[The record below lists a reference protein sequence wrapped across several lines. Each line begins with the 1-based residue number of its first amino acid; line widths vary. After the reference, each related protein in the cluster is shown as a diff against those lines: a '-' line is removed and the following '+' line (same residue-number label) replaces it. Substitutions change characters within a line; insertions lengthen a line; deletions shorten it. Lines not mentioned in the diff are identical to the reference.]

1 MNITEENKL
10 QALACD
16 SFSLIIGVI
25 CGSTTQIKPLLNDI
39 NILRQLTYLQ
49 NIEVHILANGEKR
62 SAVDK
67 VAKLTFTQKNSPI
80 ATIYGAEQTKV
91 LSIGQARSH
100 LQKCVGKRMQ
110 EFVHCYAWILDD
122 DMRLP
127 IEAHTYLTWLPAFKK
142 NNIDVLIGNF
152 NGGSPNPPAHGIRV
166 QLVDLI
172 HNLKWLNG
180 LPDNQ
185 ILPNR
190 EIENERFRLTYPDY
204 YYDLSRKHDGHLGMP
219 YWVTPE
225 REGESVLE
233 ARDRVIKNVSKILTG
248 EPFLRPLIVPISKK
262 PLLDSK
268 PSCNRGG
275 NTFILNSDALL
286 KTPNAILQTNGE
298 ENRRSDM
305 IWAIINK
312 YYHSLAIHSIS
323 FPVYHHRF
331 INVKAKFSLQKT
343 VAEIRGAALYASM
356 THYFESNPLNKW
368 QDLAC
373 NGDLISDTYGEYI
386 ERRLLQ
392 YRENFNV
399 ITQQLTIIESQYL
412 SGHPSLNPSMKEIK
426 NWASEENFNTIAN
439 MVNNSDHNIDIEGFI
454 KSLNNQISA
463 FCR

>member
-1 MNITEENKL
+1 MNITGENKL
-10 QALACD
+10 QALACN

-39 NILRQLTYLQ
+39 NTLRQLTYLQ

-62 SAVDK
+62 SDVDELATLIFK
-67 VAKLTFTQKNSPI
+67 HENSPI
-80 ATIYGAEQTKV
+80 ATTYGTEQTKV
-91 LSIGQARSH
+91 LSIGQARSKI
-100 LQKCVGKRMQ
+100 QKCVGKRMQ
-110 EFVHCYAWILDD
+110 EFDPCYAWILDD

-127 IEAHTYLTWLPAFKK
+127 SEAHTYLTWLPAFKK
-142 NNIDVLIGNF
+142 NKIDVLIGNF

-166 QLVDLI
+166 QLIDLI
-172 HNLKWLNG
+172 HNLKWLNC

-190 EIENERFRLTYPDY
+190 ERENERFRLTYPDY

-233 ARDRVIKNVSKILTG
+233 AKNRVIKNVSKILTG

-286 KTPNAILQTNGE
+286 KTPNAILLTNGE

-305 IWAIINK
+305 IWAIINR
-312 YYHSLAIHSIS
+312 YYHSLAIHSVS

-331 INVKAKFSLQKT
+331 VNVKAKFSLHKT
-343 VAEIRGAALYASM
+343 VSEIRGAALYAAM

-368 QDLAC
+368 HNLPS
-373 NGDLISDTYGEYI
+373 NGDLISITYAKYV

-399 ITQQLTIIESQYL
+399 ITQQLKIIESEYL
-412 SGHPSLNPSMKEIK
+412 SDHPSLNPAIKEIK
-426 NWASEENFNTIAN
+426 TWVSKENFNTIAS
-439 MVNNSDHNIDIEGFI
+439 MVNNSDDNIDIEGFI
-454 KSLNNQISA
+454 ESLNNQIEA

>member
-1 MNITEENKL
+1 
-10 QALACD
+10 
-16 SFSLIIGVI
+16 
-25 CGSTTQIKPLLNDI
+25 
-39 NILRQLTYLQ
+39 
-49 NIEVHILANGEKR
+49 
-62 SAVDK
+62 
-67 VAKLTFTQKNSPI
+67 
-80 ATIYGAEQTKV
+80 
-91 LSIGQARSH
+91 
-100 LQKCVGKRMQ
+100 
-110 EFVHCYAWILDD
+110 
-122 DMRLP
+122 
-127 IEAHTYLTWLPAFKK
+127 
-142 NNIDVLIGNF
+142 
-152 NGGSPNPPAHGIRV
+152 
-166 QLVDLI
+166 
-172 HNLKWLNG
+172 
-180 LPDNQ
+180 
-185 ILPNR
+185 
-190 EIENERFRLTYPDY
+190 
-204 YYDLSRKHDGHLGMP
+204 MP